1 MSFLRSDVGTSGAL
15 ETMFYC
21 EVMNEDKVSNGGGV
35 DGNFIWMFSMRINYK
50 DASNFR

>member
-1 MSFLRSDVGTSGAL
+1 MNFLRFGKLENDRKICLFFRSDVGTSGAL

-35 DGNFIWMFSMRINYK
+35 DGNFI
-50 DASNFR
+50 